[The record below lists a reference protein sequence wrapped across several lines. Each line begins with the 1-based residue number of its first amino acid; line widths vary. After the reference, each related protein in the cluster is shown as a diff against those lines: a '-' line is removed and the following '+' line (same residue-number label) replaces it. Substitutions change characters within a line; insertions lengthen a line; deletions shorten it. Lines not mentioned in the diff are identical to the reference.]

1 MPFLR
6 FYTVMW
12 NKEVKNIQICN
23 QQVVRREYSNWSDVQ
38 KMELSF
44 WKLALL
50 KWRSQWTPSSF
61 ETFISWC
68 EK

>member
-6 FYTVMW
+6 FDTVMW

-44 WKLALL
+44 WKLVLL

>member
-6 FYTVMW
+6 FDMVMW

-23 QQVVRREYSNWSDVQ
+23 QHSNWSDVQ